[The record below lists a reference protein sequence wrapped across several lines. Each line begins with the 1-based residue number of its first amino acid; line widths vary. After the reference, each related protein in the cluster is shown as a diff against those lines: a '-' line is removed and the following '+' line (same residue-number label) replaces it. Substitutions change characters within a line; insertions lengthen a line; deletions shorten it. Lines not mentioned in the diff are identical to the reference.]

1 MARELLDDDLRLRVN
16 AVRFKAY
23 RQKVRELTNNDH
35 QDFTRDLMD
44 AFTEGRVTIT
54 LKPEQQQLFGEVYV
68 TGK

>member
-1 MARELLDDDLRLRVN
+1 MPRELLDDDLRLRVN
-16 AVRFKAY
+16 AVKFKAY
-23 RQKVRELTNNDH
+23 RRKVRELTNNDH

-44 AFTEGRVTIT
+44 AFAEGRVTIT